1 MGVASYRD
9 LLVWQKA
16 MDYTVA
22 CYQLTDHFPRTET
35 YGLGSQLRRS
45 AVSIAS
51 NIAEGAGR
59 MHTREYMYHVSVA
72 SGSLTESETQILLA
86 QRLGYVTE
94 VQVVPVLSLS
104 AEIGRMLRG
113 LNSALERKAEH

>member
-22 CYQLTDHFPRTET
+22 CYQLTDLFPRTET
-35 YGLGSQLRRS
+35 YGLASQLRRS

-59 MHTREYMYHVSVA
+59 LHTREYMYHVSVA
-72 SGSLTESETQILLA
+72 SGSLSETETQVLLA
-86 QRLGYVTE
+86 ERLGYITAD
-94 VQVVPVLSLS
+94 QLKPVLALA

-113 LNSALERKAEH
+113 LHTALERKVD

>member
-1 MGVASYRD
+1 MSVSSYRE
-9 LLVWQKA
+9 LQVWQKA

-22 CYQLTDHFPRTET
+22 CYRLTDLFPRTET
-35 YGLGSQLRRS
+35 YGLASQLRRS

-59 MHTREYMYHVSVA
+59 LHTREYMYHVSVA
-72 SGSLTESETQILLA
+72 SGSLSETETQVLLA
-86 QRLGYVTE
+86 ERLGYIAAD
-94 VQVVPVLSLS
+94 QLKPVLALA

-113 LNSALERKAEH
+113 LHTALERKVD